1 MQRGKQW
8 TYSPNNIVVDYVTY
22 SYLIIDKEN
31 LHVILF
37 LRYFYGTLC
46 IANCLKLE
54 NTFIYLPHMSL
65 FSLLSKK
72 KLCDHFLVQKIN
84 FNKYY
89 FYSWYTGK
97 LLKYFWCLLTSIEPT
112 LIKSEIG
119 KSGMDIW
126 LYINPVNIFHY
137 VVKAQCI
144 YRPVKRILQDI
155 YSLILDPI
163 FQ

>member
-1 MQRGKQW
+1 M
-8 TYSPNNIVVDYVTY
+8 YSKLFKIREYIYLSTAYV
-22 SYLIIDKEN
+22 
-31 LHVILF
+31 
-37 LRYFYGTLC
+37 
-46 IANCLKLE
+46 
-54 NTFIYLPHMSL
+54 FIY
-65 FSLLSKK
+65 FAIDK
-72 KLCDHFLVQKIN
+72 KLCNHFLVQKIN

-119 KSGMDIW
+119 KSGMNIW
-126 LYINPVNIFHY
+126 LYVNPVNIFHY
-137 VVKAQCI
+137 VVKAQCF
-144 YRPVKRILQDI
+144 YTPVKRILQDI